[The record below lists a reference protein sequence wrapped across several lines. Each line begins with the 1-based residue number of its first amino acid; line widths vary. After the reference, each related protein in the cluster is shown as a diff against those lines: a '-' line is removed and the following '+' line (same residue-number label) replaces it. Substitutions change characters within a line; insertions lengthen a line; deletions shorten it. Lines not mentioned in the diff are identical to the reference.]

1 MSDVPRH
8 DQVIVGA
15 GFSGLGMAIRLE
27 QEGKRD
33 YVVLERGD
41 DVGGAWWANT
51 YPGCRCDVPS
61 HLYSFSFAPNPR
73 WTRTYSPQQEILEYL
88 RDCSVRYGVRPRI
101 RFGTELSAAHWQDD
115 HWRLETS
122 RGPLEARVL
131 VLATGPLSAPALP
144 DLPGLDRFAGAT
156 MHSGY
161 WDHDHDLTGDRV
173 AVIGTGASA
182 IQFVPAIQPQVGQM
196 HVFQRTP
203 PWLIP
208 HTDRGVSGMER
219 RLFAALPPAQL
230 AVRASVYWAREALV
244 VGFMN
249 PPVMRQIQRVA
260 EWHLRRQVPDPGLRE
275 KLRPSYRM
283 GCKRILLSNDWYPAL
298 SQPNVELVSD
308 AITEVRE
315 RSIVTADGRERD
327 VDTIIFG
334 TGFLFNDMPIAD
346 MVHGRGG
353 RSLASAWNGT
363 PEAYR
368 GTTFAGFP
376 NLFMLIGPNTGLG
389 HTSVVVMAEFQIE
402 YVADALRVMDERR
415 ATVVEVRPEAQSAYN
430 ADVQKRL
437 HGTVWTA
444 GGCTSW
450 YLDDKGRDTVQWPGG
465 TRRYRRLMERFDEA
479 GYELALAPA

>member
-1 MSDVPRH
+1 M
-8 DQVIVGA
+8 
-15 GFSGLGMAIRLE
+15 
-27 QEGKRD
+27 
-33 YVVLERGD
+33 
-41 DVGGAWWANT
+41 
-51 YPGCRCDVPS
+51 
-61 HLYSFSFAPNPR
+61 
-73 WTRTYSPQQEILEYL
+73 
-88 RDCSVRYGVRPRI
+88 
-101 RFGTELSAAHWQDD
+101 
-115 HWRLETS
+115 
-122 RGPLEARVL
+122 
-131 VLATGPLSAPALP
+131 
-144 DLPGLDRFAGAT
+144 
-156 MHSGY
+156 
-161 WDHDHDLTGDRV
+161 
-173 AVIGTGASA
+173 
-182 IQFVPAIQPQVGQM
+182 
-196 HVFQRTP
+196 FQRTP

-208 HTDRGVSGMER
+208 HTDRGVTGMER
-219 RLFAALPPAQL
+219 RLFAAVPPAQR

-260 EWHLRRQVPDPGLRE
+260 EWHLRRQVPDPELRE

-298 SQPNVELVSD
+298 SQPNVELVTD
-308 AITEVRE
+308 AIAEVRE

-415 ATVVEVRPEAQSAYN
+415 AAVVEVRHEAQSAYN

-465 TRRYRRLMERFDEA
+465 TRRYRRLMEHFDEA
-479 GYELALAPA
+479 GYEMALQPA